1 MDYLKNSLIRMF
13 NDTKA
18 FSQLQKKVSNFPE
31 TLIVLGSGW
40 NKILDD
46 VKAEI
51 IISYDELFDVKT
63 TVPGHSGQLIIA
75 RINNKRVAFMS
86 GRFHMYEGYSAYQS
100 TTPIRVFTKAGMKN
114 LILTAACGG
123 LNKKYRVGDFIIL
136 NDIITLF
143 LSLDSPLQEKQFVDL
158 SQPFSSTLRKT
169 ALKIAKTNR
178 LSHHEGNYVYYHGP
192 NYESF
197 SDKKALAKIGADV
210 CGMSVAPEV
219 LVARSLNINV
229 LGLAFVTNLAF
240 VKHDHKEVVAQA
252 NKASQQMKT
261 LLLSIL

>member
-1 MDYLKNSLIRMF
+1 MF
-13 NDTKA
+13 DDTKA
-18 FSQLQKKVSNFPE
+18 FTLLKKSIPNFPK

-46 VKAEI
+46 IKTEI
-51 IISYDELFDVKT
+51 TIDYDDLFGIKT
-63 TVPGHSGQLIIA
+63 TVPGHTGKLIIA
-75 RINNKRVAFMS
+75 NVIKKRIAFMS

-100 TTPIRVFTKAGMKN
+100 TTPIRVFAKAGIKN
-114 LILTAACGG
+114 LILTTACGG
-123 LNKKYRVGDFIIL
+123 LNKKYRVGDFVIL

-143 LSLDSPLQEKQFVDL
+143 LALDNPLKGTQFVDL
-158 SQPFSSTLRKT
+158 SQPFSKLLRDT
-169 ALKIAKTNR
+169 VIRIAKKNKLTY
-178 LSHHEGNYVYYHGP
+178 HEGNYVYYHGP

-197 SDKKALAKIGADV
+197 SDKKALLNIGADV
-210 CGMSVAPEV
+210 TGMSVVPEV

-252 NKASQQMKT
+252 NKASLQMKK
-261 LLLSIL
+261 LLLGII